1 MTSNSPA
8 GAARR
13 GAVRPPVSAALSA
26 VAASAV
32 LLAVVAAPAFAQS
45 APEDLAPDAA
55 GAAATAEEAAAEET
69 ALGWFH
75 HWRATLD
82 YSHRD
87 GKLVDIDLRRN
98 GDTQSDQVVLG
109 IEAGIGRRGFA
120 RLEAGVDF
128 GESERRLVFDDL
140 EAGYDRRF
148 IGGSGGIFLFPFFAI
163 GAQARY
169 GTGEEDDALT
179 NRAFGEVTRTSRD
192 DEEWRA
198 APFGLL
204 TAPIG
209 PVQLSLLGGY
219 VHIERESDYSDP
231 LLPDNDRASMDLWVA
246 NFGADWHI
254 TGDLRLGANVGWTEI
269 TDQELQSGAVALDEE
284 WGSVDGHVG
293 YQLFDGVEV
302 TLRGGHD
309 FDNSQGNGY
318 RIGGGL
324 AYRF

>member
-1 MTSNSPA
+1 MTWCSSA
-8 GAARR
+8 GAARLYAGR
-13 GAVRPPVSAALSA
+13 SLR
-26 VAASAV
+26 VAARSASIAAFAAM
-32 LLAVVAAPAFAQS
+32 LFAATLFTAAPALAQS
-45 APEDLAPDAA
+45 APADLSPNA
-55 GAAATAEEAAAEET
+55 GGQTKAET
-69 ALGWFH
+69 APGWFH

-82 YSHRD
+82 FAHRAAP
-87 GKLVDIDLRRN
+87 LVDVDLSRN
-98 GDTQSDQVVLG
+98 GDSQSDQMVLG
-109 IEAGIGRRGFA
+109 IEAGIGQRGFA

-128 GESERRLVFDDL
+128 GESDRTLRFDDM
-140 EAGYDRRF
+140 EGGYDRRF
-148 IGGSGGIFLFPFFAI
+148 IGGSGGIFLFPFLAI

-169 GTGEEDDALT
+169 GTGEEEDVLT
-179 NRAFGEVTRTSRD
+179 NRAFGEMTRTSRD
-192 DEEWRA
+192 DEEWRV

-204 TAPIG
+204 TAPVG

-231 LLPDNDRASMDLWVA
+231 LLPDNDQASMDLWVA

-269 TDQELQSGAVALDEE
+269 TEQELQSGAVALDEE
-284 WGSVDGHVG
+284 WGSVDGHVA
-293 YQLFDGVEV
+293 YQLFDGFEV

-318 RIGGGL
+318 RVGGGI